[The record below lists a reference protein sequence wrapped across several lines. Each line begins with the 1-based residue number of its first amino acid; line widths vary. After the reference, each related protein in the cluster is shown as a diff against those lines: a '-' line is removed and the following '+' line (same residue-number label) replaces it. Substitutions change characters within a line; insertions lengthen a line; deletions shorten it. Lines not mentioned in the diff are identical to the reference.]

1 MRLAVKASNSKPLIF
16 FFSGTLFYPVQV
28 ILIAQDDFMLP
39 FRLIDRVKFIVER
52 QLVKGAGFQLLV
64 VGLFIALISLIGG
77 LLVIMPAADEFED
90 AGSAIWWAF
99 LRLTD
104 PGYLGDDVGTWQR
117 IVSTLLTISGYV
129 VFMGTLVAILTR
141 WLIAKMAELERG
153 LTPVT
158 LKNHLVVLGWTA
170 QTPPLVAE
178 LFGSTGRMRRFLEK
192 HDTQKLRLVV
202 LAEEAGAGQL
212 HELRNEPGVGDRS
225 REVIL
230 RSGSPIQPEALQ
242 RVACLDAAAV
252 IVPSHGHGAGSF
264 VTPDVETVKALLSIA
279 AQARDFGSS
288 LPFVVAEIQDM
299 RKLPVIQRA
308 YPGSVEVVAGD
319 ATISRLMVQN
329 VLHPHLSEVYNELLT
344 AGEGNEIFVRGGET
358 AEGLTV
364 SELAAQRPQAIVLGL
379 LHPTDSQRWR
389 IDMPAPANAVI
400 HREDRVV
407 LLAREY
413 EHTGNDSKAEPL
425 AMFERAEPSAVVAA
439 QGRAHRVLVLGW
451 NRRVPS
457 LAAEFASYPGRQF
470 HLDLVSVI
478 PQAERERELRR
489 HGVELTGVNGRLLE
503 ADYMIEDDLRKLDPA
518 TYDTVMLLSSDR
530 IGSDE
535 EADARAMVG
544 YLQLEDILTESA
556 RRPQVILELSDPDNR
571 QLLYGHQSEM
581 LISPMILSHVLAQ
594 VALRRELRVV
604 LDELFTVNGAEF
616 QFRDPNDYPL
626 PASTNFQVLEKI
638 VAARG
643 EVALGLYRARPDDRG
658 RHIMMNPP
666 RRQYLDI
673 QEHDRLLVMCRT

>member
-1 MRLAVKASNSKPLIF
+1 
-16 FFSGTLFYPVQV
+16 
-28 ILIAQDDFMLP
+28 MLP
-39 FRLIDRVKFIVER
+39 FRIVDRIKFVVER

-64 VGLFIALISLIGG
+64 VGGFIGLISLIGG
-77 LLVIMPAADEFED
+77 LLVVLPPAGEFKD

-141 WLIAKMAELERG
+141 WLIAKMEDLERG

-158 LKNHLVVLGWTA
+158 LKNHVVVLGWTA

-178 LFGSTGRMRRFLEK
+178 LFGSSGRMQRFLEK

-202 LAEEAGAGQL
+202 LAEEASGEQL
-212 HELRNEPGVGDRS
+212 YELINEPGVGRRA

-230 RSGSPIQPEALQ
+230 RSGSAIQPEALH

-252 IVPSHGHGAGSF
+252 IVPSQGHDAGSL
-264 VTPDVETVKALLSIA
+264 VTSDIETVKALLSIA
-279 AQARDFGSS
+279 AQARHFSS
-288 LPFVVAEIQDM
+288 PLPFVVAEIQDM
-299 RKLPVIQRA
+299 RKLPVVERA

-329 VLHPHLSEVYNELLT
+329 VLHPNLSEVYNELLT

-358 AEGLTV
+358 AEGLTL
-364 SELAAQRPQAIVLGL
+364 SELATQRPHAVVLGL
-379 LHPTDSQRWR
+379 LQ
-389 IDMPAPANAVI
+389 PAAKGWQVNLLAPSDTVI
-400 HREDRVV
+400 RNEDRVV
-407 LLAREY
+407 LMASDY
-413 EHTGNDSKAEPL
+413 EHTGPDTKVDPL
-425 AMFERAEPSAVVAA
+425 AAVERISGSVQPSRQ
-439 QGRAHRVLVLGW
+439 QGPHRVLVLGW

-457 LAAEFASYPGRQF
+457 LAAEFGSYTGRQF
-470 HLDLVSVI
+470 QLDMVSAT
-478 PQAERERELRR
+478 PLEERQREMSRYGVDLERI
-489 HGVELTGVNGRLLE
+489 NGRLLE
-503 ADYMIEDDLRKLDPA
+503 ADYMVEEDLRKLAPA
-518 TYDTVMLLSSDR
+518 SYDTVMLLSSDR
-530 IGSDE
+530 IGSGE

-544 YLQLEDILTESA
+544 YLQLEDILSEST
-556 RRPQVILELSDPDNR
+556 RRPQVIMELSDPDNR
-571 QLLYGHQSEM
+571 HLLYGHQSEM

-604 LDELFTVNGAEF
+604 LDELFTAGGAEI
-616 QFRDPNDYPL
+616 QFRDPHDYPL
-626 PASTNFQVLEKI
+626 PASATFQLLEKT

-643 EVALGLYRARPDDRG
+643 EIALGVFRARADERG
-658 RHIMMNPP
+658 RHLVMNPP
-666 RRQYLDI
+666 RKQYLDL
-673 QEHDRLLVMCRT
+673 QEGDQLLVMCQT